1 MVKVKVKG
9 QGCKFVFSKMVKT
22 TVGLWLTAHY
32 ISTINFTMQDMQ
44 VYDLIQNYTWLTVL
58 VEILR

>member
-1 MVKVKVKG
+1 MVEVKVKG
-9 QGCKFVFSKMVKT
+9 HGCKFVFSQMVKA
-22 TVGLWLTAHY
+22 TVGLRLTVHY

-44 VYDLIQNYTWLTVL
+44 VYNLIQNYTWLTVL

>member
-9 QGCKFVFSKMVKT
+9 QGCKFVFSQMVKA
-22 TVGLWLTAHY
+22 TVDLRLTAHY

>member
-9 QGCKFVFSKMVKT
+9 QECKFVFSQMVKA
-22 TVGLWLTAHY
+22 TVGLRLTAHY
-32 ISTINFTMQDMQ
+32 ISTINFTLQEMQ